1 MYSWAV
7 KSFFTILI
15 IALVGVYG
23 MLGIQY
29 LGAFPVLAEDTTTAA
44 DAGTTTPTDT
54 TTSTDSTGSTG
65 TDTSVSSDLFTYS
78 DTNPPPT
85 TSDTTLTETA
95 TDPAVVADGAY
106 AVTDPVIMD
115 IVYGQVTPPGA
126 FPNDTAVG
134 GIVFESTDFS
144 SVNFSASATVNGN
157 TNDPSAAMT
166 FDTANWN
173 GVLFYKNCTF
183 DSSQVGPFNI
193 SISTSTPELLISQG
207 LLIHATEIYCKQVNE
222 PASVFPSDYWTTQ
235 PEIDIPLRLDNQGV
249 AAFSGTQSKM
259 NIHKFEAQKVTIPN
273 FLLKVEPGHKDSY
286 VY

>member
-1 MYSWAV
+1 MYSWGV

-29 LGAFPVLAEDTTTAA
+29 LNAFPVLAEDIGTTT
-44 DAGTTTPTDT
+44 DAGTTTPTD
-54 TTSTDSTGSTG
+54 STG
-65 TDTSVSSDLFTYS
+65 TTGADTGISSDLFTYS
-78 DTNPPPT
+78 DTNPPPAAADST
-85 TSDTTLTETA
+85 GLADTL
-95 TDPAVVADGAY
+95 TDPATVADGAY

-134 GIVFESTDFS
+134 GIVFESNEFN
-144 SVNFSASATVNGN
+144 SVNFTASAIVNSR
-157 TNDPSAAMT
+157 TNDPSAAMAY
-166 FDTANWN
+166 DSANFN

-193 SISTSTPELLISQG
+193 SISTSTPEQLISQG
-207 LLIHATEIYCKQVNE
+207 LLIHATELYCQQVNE
-222 PASVFPSDYWTTQ
+222 PAGVFPSDYWTTQ
-235 PEIDIPLRLDNQGV
+235 PEVDVPLRLDNQGV